1 MLIFQTTLKWKA
13 ALLNKRRERAK
24 PVLSD
29 DDVQLLVKNTYFS
42 EHDIRSVIL
51 RLFKQKHFL
60 YFKKKKEEL
69 LSFSQNTEFS
79 RRNCFLTVLNN

>member
-1 MLIFQTTLKWKA
+1 MTRVMRMGRLKGNLIFQTTLKWKA

-42 EHDIRSVIL
+42 EHDIRCVT
-51 RLFKQKHFL
+51 L
-60 YFKKKKEEL
+60 YL
-69 LSFSQNTEFS
+69 DSI
-79 RRNCFLTVLNN
+79 